1 MFGIVAQNRG
11 GVWAESEPG
20 RGSTFHI
27 LLPRVAEKA
36 TAAPAIASGR
46 RFDSRTTLLVEDESG
61 IRELMREILISLGMQ
76 VLVASDGDQALK
88 LAAETKKLDLLFCDV
103 VLPGISGIEVADR
116 VRKLHPGIAVIF
128 TSGHGEGFLKRAG
141 LELPQVHFVEKPS
154 SRAAIVEKI
163 AEVLD

>member
-1 MFGIVAQNRG
+1 VFGIVAQNHG
-11 GVWAESEPG
+11 LVWAESEPG
-20 RGSTFHI
+20 SGSTVHI

-36 TAAPAIASGR
+36 TAAPAAASGR
-46 RFDSRTTLLVEDESG
+46 RFDSRTTLLVEDESS
-61 IRELMREILISLGMQ
+61 IRELMREMLISLGMQ
-76 VLVASDGDQALK
+76 VLVAGDGDQALK

-103 VLPGISGIEVADR
+103 ILPGISGIEVADG
-116 VRKLHPGIAVIF
+116 VRRLHPGIAVIF

-163 AEVLD
+163 TEVLG